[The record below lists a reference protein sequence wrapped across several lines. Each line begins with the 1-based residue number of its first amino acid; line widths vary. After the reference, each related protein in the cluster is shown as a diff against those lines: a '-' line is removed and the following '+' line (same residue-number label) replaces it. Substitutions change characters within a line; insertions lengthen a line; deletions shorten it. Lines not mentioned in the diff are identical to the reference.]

1 MIVFRYQLRHIS
13 RSKYKLSQYLDAAKP
28 TFAEYLA
35 LVQKIKTAA
44 KERKTMLTEK
54 KEISFWNVSKHKELS
69 AKIAKLTEDIEELK
83 TEKAV
88 LLNQLDCADDSGIAA
103 IKKDIADV
111 EASLSKLEQ
120 QEEKYSSELETALS
134 EYADLKE
141 QSADFD
147 LAELYAQRMALRSE
161 KSASASNRVQSAYGK
176 KYDPLL
182 MLDSQRD
189 IAKLLQDD
197 AENRVY
203 QQEMEQRKRQEQK
216 EKPRHG
222 DPER

>member
-1 MIVFRYQLRHIS
+1 MDR
-13 RSKYKLSQYLDAAKP
+13 
-28 TFAEYLA
+28 
-35 LVQKIKTAA
+35 
-44 KERKTMLTEK
+44 
-54 KEISFWNVSKHKELS
+54 
-69 AKIAKLTEDIEELK
+69 
-83 TEKAV
+83 
-88 LLNQLDCADDSGIAA
+88 ADDSGIAA
-103 IKKDIADV
+103 IKKDITAA

-141 QSADFD
+141 QSADFEP
-147 LAELYAQRMALRSE
+147 AELYAQRMALRSE
-161 KSASASNRVQSAYGK
+161 KSAAASNRIQSAYGK
-176 KYDPLL
+176 KYDSLL

-189 IAKLLQDD
+189 IDKLLQED

-216 EKPRHG
+216 EKLIHD